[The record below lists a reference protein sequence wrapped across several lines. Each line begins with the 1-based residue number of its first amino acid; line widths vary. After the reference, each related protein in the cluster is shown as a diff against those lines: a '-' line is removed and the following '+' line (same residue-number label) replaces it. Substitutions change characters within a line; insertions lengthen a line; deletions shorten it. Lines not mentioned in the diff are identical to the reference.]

1 MINRPVYIQKLLR
14 YHQYPEIKVITGVRR
29 SGKSTLLRLFHEKL
43 VLENRNVVLLNFEQ
57 ATNDHLRTYEAFH
70 TFLKEQLDISPET
83 TFLLDEIQNVEQWQR
98 ALASVQAEYTTV
110 QLYITGSNASLLSG
124 ELATNIVGR
133 TVQLH
138 VYPLSFKE
146 YLTFTGKNNQDIQ
159 TLFSYVTFGGLPS
172 AVRAEE
178 DIDYSRSVLT
188 DILDGILFRDVV
200 SRGNIRQ
207 QELFKRVVKFV
218 MDNIGNVL
226 SVNRI
231 VSYLKLEGLKTS
243 FQTIDSFLTLLE
255 EAFVLYKAEQFDIRG
270 KERLKSQAKY
280 YVVDTGLRNNL
291 LGKDYRDNAGSQLEN
306 IVFLELKRRGYTV
319 HVGRYDGKE
328 IDFVANKDGAYHYY
342 QVTRQ
347 IPEES
352 TRESD
357 NLLYIPD
364 NYEKRMITANPL
376 DPRDIDGIQV
386 VFILDFLL
394 EEDD

>member
-57 ATNDHLRTYEAFH
+57 ATNDHLRTYEAFY

-146 YLTFTGKNNQDIQ
+146 YLTFTGKNSQDIQ

-291 LGKDYRDNAGSQLEN
+291 LGKDYRDNAGNQLEN

-319 HVGRYDGKE
+319 HVGKYDGKE

>member
-146 YLTFTGKNNQDIQ
+146 YLTFTGKNSQDIQ

-319 HVGRYDGKE
+319 HVGKYDGKE
-328 IDFVANKDGAYHYY
+328 IDFVANKDGACHYY
-342 QVTRQ
+342 QVIRQ

-386 VFILDFLL
+386 EFILDFLL